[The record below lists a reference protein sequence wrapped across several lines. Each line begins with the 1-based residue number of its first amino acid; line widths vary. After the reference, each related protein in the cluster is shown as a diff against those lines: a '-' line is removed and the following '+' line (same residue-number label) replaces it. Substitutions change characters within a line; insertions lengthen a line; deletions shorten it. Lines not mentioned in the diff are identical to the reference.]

1 MCAGGGEVFQQ
12 TSMFLNEMF
21 SAAIQNV
28 SKTSEKG
35 NGGGTVLV
43 PVVQI
48 SAAAATPTYEE
59 IVLSD
64 SRESPFSTQRRGVL
78 KRRLNTILSC
88 KGCSFWGAALHIG

>member
-1 MCAGGGEVFQQ
+1 M
-12 TSMFLNEMF
+12 
-21 SAAIQNV
+21 
-28 SKTSEKG
+28 
-35 NGGGTVLV
+35 

-78 KRRLNTILSC
+78 KRRLKTVLCC
-88 KGCSFWGAALHIG
+88 KGCSFWGLYSTLDSVLALYPAAPGLILGVPKNFSLEVSEFNIGTA